1 MRGINSNVNAL
12 WYVLKYVN
20 KTILG
25 KDKVYA
31 SILFASN
38 KRMFSMS
45 QNLLTKLNIRRNYK
59 SQGWKFDGTVDELR
73 IKVFCIEEN
82 IVFDDFIKVKV
93 TFSLMYEYPL
103 LFDVWDNG

>member
-1 MRGINSNVNAL
+1 L

-20 KTILG
+20 KTVLG

-45 QNLLTKLNIRRNYK
+45 QNLLTMLNIRRNYK
-59 SQGWKFDGTVDELR
+59 TQGWKFDGTVDEFSL
-73 IKVFCIEEN
+73 KMFCREEN
-82 IVFDDFIKVKV
+82 IVFDDFIRIEV
-93 TFSLMYEYPL
+93 TSQQMHEYPL